1 MPLSDAELL
10 RRAQEADKHALGEIY
25 DTYSQRVYVY
35 AYRLSGEATLAQEVM
50 AETFYRFLLALRAGG
65 GPREHLAAYLF
76 RVAHNLI
83 ADHYR
88 KRSRTELS
96 LDESLVADTADPDD
110 EMAEAHAQARAR
122 AALWQLTPEQRQVI
136 TLKYLEGLSNEEVAV
151 TLDKPVGA
159 VKSLQSR
166 ALAALRRVLSKET
179 EGALR

>member
-76 RVAHNLI
+76 RVAHNLV
-83 ADHYR
+83 ADHYL

-110 EMAEAHAQARAR
+110 EMAHAQARAR

-136 TLKYLEGLSNEEVAV
+136 TLKYLEGLSNEAVAV

-166 ALAALRRVLSKET
+166 ALPALRRGLSKET
-179 EGALR
+179 